1 MITSQEKIAAALAYL
16 FFWMPV
22 VMKVKTEFTIFHMK
36 QGLIFHLV
44 VVVAFL
50 FGHIWLIG

>member
-16 FFWMPV
+16 CFWIPV
-22 VMKVKTEFTIFHMK
+22 LMQVKTEFTIFHMK

-44 VVVAFL
+44 VMAAFL
-50 FGHIWLIG
+50 IGYIWLIG